1 MINEDTVQVWC
12 KIHKWIRKYR
22 PRAQKAPPPDLQGS
36 KKPRLNRVKEAE
48 SQLSDNN
55 IYEKVQGDPIPS
67 LVNLVK
73 YHLSNVKARGDISS
87 ETLDY
92 FMVNNPKLGRFYL
105 LPKIHKRLNAI
116 PGRPVI
122 SNCGYFTE
130 NISSFLDYHLQPLT
144 KSVKSFIKDTNDF
157 LRKLRS
163 LPLLPDNSLLCT
175 IDVVGLYPNIPHEEG
190 LIAIRKALD
199 KREDKVITT
208 DSLMELAE
216 CVLKNNIFEHNTCVY
231 KQKQGT
237 AIGTKMAPPYAILF
251 MAELEE
257 SILKSAILKPLVWW
271 RYIDDIFMIWQH
283 GEENLNAFLHALN
296 SYHPSIKFTAEYS
309 ETKINFLDVQVIKSG
324 NELITDLYIKP
335 TDTHQYL
342 HATSCHVYH
351 SKTSIPYSQ
360 TLRLNRICSTSDFF
374 DKRCNQLEAWL
385 MERGYTEKLVRKQVL
400 AARKFDRNYL
410 LEKEKPEKK
419 YVLTLNITY
428 HPSFSRLKNILSN
441 TLHKIG

>member
-1 MINEDTVQVWC
+1 MVHSNELSGKRGRLLNFLRKSLVSLINFVWDREDC
-12 KIHKWIRKYR
+12 
-22 PRAQKAPPPDLQGS
+22 LE
-36 KKPRLNRVKEAE
+36 EAE

-105 LPKIHKRLNAI
+105 LLKIHKRLNAI

-190 LIAIRKALD
+190 LIVIRKALD

-216 CVLKNNIFEHNTCVY
+216 CVLKNNIFENNTCVY

-237 AIGTKMAPPYAILF
+237 ALGTKMAIYIY
-251 MAELEE
+251 
-257 SILKSAILKPLVWW
+257 LK
-271 RYIDDIFMIWQH
+271 
-283 GEENLNAFLHALN
+283 
-296 SYHPSIKFTAEYS
+296 
-309 ETKINFLDVQVIKSG
+309 KIRTVSKYRNKS
-324 NELITDLYIKP
+324 
-335 TDTHQYL
+335 
-342 HATSCHVYH
+342 
-351 SKTSIPYSQ
+351 
-360 TLRLNRICSTSDFF
+360 
-374 DKRCNQLEAWL
+374 
-385 MERGYTEKLVRKQVL
+385 
-400 AARKFDRNYL
+400 
-410 LEKEKPEKK
+410 
-419 YVLTLNITY
+419 
-428 HPSFSRLKNILSN
+428 
-441 TLHKIG
+441 